1 MTTSPCEQ
9 IRMNIT
15 SDAVASV
22 HAHHTLNQRPLEHRI
37 VGTESWNRREWKGRL
52 GEWKDRKDRGRAEGK
67 GQERAECLDG
77 LADVDQ
83 TAFDGV
89 VEAVE
94 AAHLLH
100 EHSVH
105 ALLVARRVLAKRGVD
120 VERCRRQLRQDV
132 ARHVEQYLV
141 LRLPCP
147 RAALRLHNT
156 EAGVT

>member
-1 MTTSPCEQ
+1 MG
-9 IRMNIT
+9 
-15 SDAVASV
+15 
-22 HAHHTLNQRPLEHRI
+22 I
-37 VGTESWNRREWKGRL
+37 VSWNRREQKRRL
-52 GEWKDRKDRGRAEGK
+52 GEGKDRKDRARAGGN

-105 ALLVARRVLAKRGVD
+105 ALLVAGRVLAKRGVD

-132 ARHVEQYLV
+132 ARHVEQYFV

-147 RAALRLHNT
+147 RGALRLHDT